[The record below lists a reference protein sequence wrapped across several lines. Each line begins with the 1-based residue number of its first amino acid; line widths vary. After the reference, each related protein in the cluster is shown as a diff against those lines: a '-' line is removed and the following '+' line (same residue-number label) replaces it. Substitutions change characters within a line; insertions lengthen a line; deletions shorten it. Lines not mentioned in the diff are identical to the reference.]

1 MVSTTSRINFAVIG
15 HQDSWQNIEYF
26 VNALRTNE
34 QEKLSLEKI
43 KNIFPFIPPRVLFK
57 VKVIS
62 ATGIE
67 INGVYIDSFID
78 PDKLDFKYTKAN
90 INKVIKAAC
99 CAEKQGA
106 LITTLG
112 GFTSILQEG
121 NFDSFPRSGTTFT
134 TGNTLTAAYIVKGIE
149 RAALQCNIKLAQ
161 SKLLIVGATGDIGM
175 ACVHYFKH
183 KVKQLLLCA
192 RNVHRLETLTNS
204 LLKENVKHHVS
215 IDALLPEADVI
226 ICVASTS
233 GLNFNSCKKN
243 ALICDAG
250 YPKNCNKQIN
260 DNIAVHLFHG
270 GMGQVRNGYYFD
282 PDYSNAIYQYPA
294 WGIAHGC
301 VLEAMVLAFENK
313 IESYSTGKGNITID
327 KMEEIYANGLKHG
340 ITLAPFHNANGLWP
354 AQNYTIENEKRA
366 STITQIGVYS

>member
-26 VNALRTNE
+26 VNALRTKE

-57 VKVIS
+57 VKVKSVIG
-62 ATGIE
+62 TE

-78 PDKLDFKYTKAN
+78 PDKLDFKYTKGN
-90 INKVIKAAC
+90 INKVLQAAC

-106 LITTLG
+106 CITTLG

-121 NFDSFPRSGTTFT
+121 NFDSFPKNGTKFT
-134 TGNTLTAAYIVKGIE
+134 TGNTLTTAYIVKGVE
-149 RAALQCNIKLAQ
+149 KAALQCNIILAK

-175 ACVHYFKH
+175 ACVSYFKN
-183 KVKQLLLCA
+183 KVNQLLLCA
-192 RNVHRLETLTNS
+192 RNMSRLEKLAQCLFT
-204 LLKENVKHHVS
+204 ENVNARHSVS
-215 IDALLPEADVI
+215 IDELLPEADII

-233 GLNFNSCKKN
+233 DLNFSLCKKN
-243 ALICDAG
+243 TLICDAG
-250 YPKNCNKQIN
+250 YPKNLNKLIN
-260 DNIAVHLFHG
+260 DNKGVHLFHG
-270 GMGQVRNGYYFD
+270 GMGQVSKGYYFN
-282 PDYSNAIYQYPA
+282 PDYSDTIYQYPA
-294 WGIAHGC
+294 TGIAHGC

-313 IESYSTGKGNITID
+313 IESYSTGKGNITLD
-327 KMEEIYANGLKHG
+327 KIEEIYAGGLKHG

-354 AQNYTIENEKRA
+354 T
-366 STITQIGVYS
+366 